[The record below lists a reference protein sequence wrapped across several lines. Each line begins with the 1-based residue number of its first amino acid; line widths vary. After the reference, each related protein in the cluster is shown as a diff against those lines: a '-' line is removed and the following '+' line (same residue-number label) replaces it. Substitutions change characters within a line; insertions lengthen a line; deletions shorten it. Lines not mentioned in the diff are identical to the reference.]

1 MSDEPPDNHDLHEE
15 DNNKKTVPFFPNYL
29 LDEVIA
35 WYIALA
41 GLIVLASLFPAGLED
56 QADPLKTPAHIKPE
70 WYFLFLYQTL
80 KLVSRTVGVLIPGV
94 GILLL
99 VLVPFVD
106 RGPSRRMRNRK
117 ILIGILAYKAVDQ
130 IGKSRP
136 AFTGLEI
143 IRITL

>member
-1 MSDEPPDNHDLHEE
+1 MSDEPADIRDSHEE
-15 DNNKKTVPFFPNYL
+15 EKDKKTIPFFPNYL

-35 WYIALA
+35 WYIGL
-41 GLIVLASLFPAGLED
+41 GVLIVLASLFPAGLEA

-106 RGPSRRMRNRK
+106 RGPSRRLRDRK
-117 ILIGILAYKAVDQ
+117 ILMGTLVVILAAIVSLTVWGWQ
-130 IGKSRP
+130 S
-136 AFTGLEI
+136 
-143 IRITL
+143 

>member
-15 DNNKKTVPFFPNYL
+15 ENNKKTVPFFPNYL

-35 WYIALA
+35 WYIGL
-41 GLIVLASLFPAGLED
+41 GILIVLASLFPAGLED
-56 QADPLKTPAHIKPE
+56 QANPLKTPAHIKPE

-117 ILIGILAYKAVDQ
+117 ILIGILVVILAAV
-130 IGKSRP
+130 ISLTVWGWLS
-136 AFTGLEI
+136 
-143 IRITL
+143 